1 MKEKDII
8 TSINQCYSSDLVEM
22 ASKLHSYVET
32 LLGYISDSHGC
43 SNTYKAFLYRE
54 LSLACALFSTLLSK
68 SK

>member
-8 TSINQCYSSDLVEM
+8 TSINQCYSSDPAEM
-22 ASKLHSYVET
+22 TTRLHSYVET
-32 LLGYISDSHGC
+32 LLGCISDSRGC
-43 SNTYKAFLYRE
+43 SNTYKAILYRD